1 PVELKDSTKP
11 DEKPKVPIVSETTS
25 PREYSDDES
34 DEDLD
39 IPKPQDKP
47 AGQPTPLITPLIGTG
62 EKSPVKDD
70 LKPQTVTTFKAEE
83 SLTTVQSAAK
93 SVSTVVSITDSHV
106 SDIKVPSKPEEK
118 PQGPI
123 DSVKPSLKEY
133 SDDESDED
141 FDSSKP
147 LDKQTPLIA
156 PLVGPGEKSP
166 VKTDEK
172 PKPVE
177 LKDSTKP
184 DEKPK
189 VPIVSETTS
198 PREYSDDESD
208 EDLDI
213 PKPQDKPAGQP
224 TPLITP
230 LIGTGEKSPVKD
242 DLKPQTVTTFNAEE
256 SLTTVQ
262 SAAKS

>member
-1 PVELKDSTKP
+1 HVSDIKVPSKPEEKSQGPIDSVKPSLKEYSDDESDEDFDSSKPLDKQTPLIAPLVGPGEKSPVKTDEKPKPVELKDSTKP
-11 DEKPKVPIVSETTS
+11 DEKRKVPIVSETAS

-70 LKPQTVTTFKAEE
+70 LKPQPVTTFKAEE
-83 SLTTVQSAAK
+83 SLTTIQSAAK
-93 SVSTVVSITDSHV
+93 SVSTVVSITGSHI

-184 DEKPK
+184 DEKRK
-189 VPIVSETTS
+189 VPIV
-198 PREYSDDESD
+198 
-208 EDLDI
+208 
-213 PKPQDKPAGQP
+213 
-224 TPLITP
+224 
-230 LIGTGEKSPVKD
+230 
-242 DLKPQTVTTFNAEE
+242 
-256 SLTTVQ
+256 
-262 SAAKS
+262 